1 MTDKFD
7 AISPEDDPTVI
18 HRHVATF
25 GEIEVLYE
33 KWAHGEIA
41 AESVIFD
48 NKDIEEFGDEEI
60 KSIVNSSSL
69 VEAYSNVT
77 IKRYETGYTI
87 ANFNQ
92 KARFIVEAYCD

>member
-7 AISPEDDPTVI
+7 AVSPEDDPTVVY
-18 HRHVATF
+18 RHVATF
-25 GEIEVLYE
+25 GDMEVLYE
-33 KWAHGEIA
+33 KWGHGEVT

-48 NKDIEEFGDEEI
+48 NDDIEGFSDDEI
-60 KSIVNSSSL
+60 KGIVISSSL

-87 ANFNQ
+87 ANFNR
-92 KARFIVEAYCD
+92 KARFIVETLWD